1 MSNVPW
7 FLPGVFVSIAASV
20 ALALPLGRALV
31 VRPTLAG
38 ALVFSVGIV
47 LAATLTPLRGA
58 IEAGAAGTGICDF
71 SRLGLAPIAESTSVN
86 DTSLNILL
94 FVPLGVVIG
103 HMPRTRRT
111 AGIVIASIALP
122 FLVEAVQLAASDLAR
137 GCQSADVIDNLT
149 GLFVGAALGSASRLV
164 LREAAD

>member
-7 FLPGVFVSIAASV
+7 FLPGVLVSIAASV
-20 ALALPLGRALV
+20 ALALPLGRALG
-31 VRPTLAG
+31 VRPTIAG
-38 ALVFSVGIV
+38 ALVFSLGII
-47 LAATLTPLRGA
+47 LSATLTPLRGA

-71 SRLGLAPIAESTSVN
+71 SRLGLAPIAESMSVN

-111 AGIVIASIALP
+111 VGIVIASIALP
-122 FLVEAVQLAASDLAR
+122 FVIEAIQLVAFDIAR

-149 GLFVGAALGSASRLV
+149 GLFVGAALGAASRLV

>member
-7 FLPGVFVSIAASV
+7 FLQGVLVSIAASV
-20 ALALPLGRALV
+20 ALAHPLGRALV
-31 VRPTLAG
+31 VGPTLAG
-38 ALVFSVGIV
+38 SLVLSLGIV
-47 LAATLTPLRGA
+47 LSATLTPLRGA

-71 SRLGLAPIAESTSVN
+71 SRLGLAPIAESTSLN

-94 FVPLGVVIG
+94 FVPLGLVVG
-103 HMPRTRRT
+103 HLPRTRRM

-122 FLVEAVQLAASDLAR
+122 FLVEMVQLIASDLAR

-149 GLFVGAALGSASRLV
+149 GLLIGTAVGTASRLL
-164 LREAAD
+164 LREPAD